1 MKIRKIK
8 QVYFE
13 QIQFSWRHIDQK
25 AKMVI
30 KQLFL
35 KGIASLFNNFLNFLL
50 LNTLICRY
58 VDIFKAQVT
67 CNLPWFSLLVLFF
80 SRGLKCSVEVAIE
93 LNKIFLQSGVNFQP
107 YEQFACK
114 VK

>member
-50 LNTLICRY
+50 LNTLICM
-58 VDIFKAQVT
+58 
-67 CNLPWFSLLVLFF
+67 
-80 SRGLKCSVEVAIE
+80 
-93 LNKIFLQSGVNFQP
+93 
-107 YEQFACK
+107 
-114 VK
+114 